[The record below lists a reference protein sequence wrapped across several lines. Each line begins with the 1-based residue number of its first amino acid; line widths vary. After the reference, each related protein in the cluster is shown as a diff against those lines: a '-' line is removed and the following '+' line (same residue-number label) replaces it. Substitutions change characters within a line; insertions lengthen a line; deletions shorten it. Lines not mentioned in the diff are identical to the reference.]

1 MLSAFAF
8 SIVKFVQRR
17 KGLKRPVKEDINDTY
32 GMYDTSGEQSEYS
45 TVQDNNEYYAWSN
58 ERSLRIWTNCYY
70 M

>member
-32 GMYDTSGEQSEYS
+32 GMYGASGEQSEYS
-45 TVQDNNEYYAWSN
+45 TVQDNNEYYA
-58 ERSLRIWTNCYY
+58 
-70 M
+70 

>member
-45 TVQDNNEYYAWSN
+45 TVQDNNDYYA
-58 ERSLRIWTNCYY
+58 
-70 M
+70 